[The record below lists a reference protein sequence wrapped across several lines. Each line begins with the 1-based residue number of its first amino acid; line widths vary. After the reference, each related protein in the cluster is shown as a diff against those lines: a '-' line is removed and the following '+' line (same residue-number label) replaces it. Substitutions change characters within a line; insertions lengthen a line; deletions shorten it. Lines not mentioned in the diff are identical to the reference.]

1 MKPKVIVL
9 IVAALGFFVAGLWLG
24 ARWGIRWQAKRTDA
38 YAQHILGWSD
48 QDAEDYRKLA
58 RALDLD
64 LSPQGIA
71 EFQAKVQRLNET
83 AMTELER
90 NSVMGAAAC
99 LAFLN
104 ALETGG
110 EQQGRETCISY
121 LATYYANIS
130 RPGFAANIPEPY
142 NSVPVIR
149 KVIEEAAEKYPELK
163 AKIDAAQAE
172 STTAQEAPA
181 E

>member
-64 LSPQGIA
+64 LSPQGMA
-71 EFQAKVQRLNET
+71 EFQGKVQRL
-83 AMTELER
+83 TEATITEFER
-90 NSVMGAAAC
+90 SSVMGAVIS
-99 LAFLN
+99 LGFLN
-104 ALETGG
+104 ALDKGG
-110 EQQGRETCISY
+110 EQQGREICISY
-121 LATYYANIS
+121 LATCYANIS
-130 RPGFAANIPEPY
+130 RPGFMADIPEPY
-142 NSVPVIR
+142 NSIPIMR
-149 KVIEEAAEKYPELK
+149 KKIEETAEKYPELK

-172 STTAQEAPA
+172 STTSQEAPT